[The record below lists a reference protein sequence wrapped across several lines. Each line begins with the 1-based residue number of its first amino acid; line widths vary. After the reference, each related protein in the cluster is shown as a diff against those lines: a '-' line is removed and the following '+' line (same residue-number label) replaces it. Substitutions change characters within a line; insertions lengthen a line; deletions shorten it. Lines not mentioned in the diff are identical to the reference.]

1 MNGWETFQR
10 KKCSTSLTIR
20 EMQIKV
26 PRDSVLPNQNGQD
39 KNHIN
44 VDVSE
49 NMGGKHPFTAGGGGV
64 ANWYNHFGSQC

>member
-1 MNGWETFQR
+1 
-10 KKCSTSLTIR
+10 
-20 EMQIKV
+20 MQIKV